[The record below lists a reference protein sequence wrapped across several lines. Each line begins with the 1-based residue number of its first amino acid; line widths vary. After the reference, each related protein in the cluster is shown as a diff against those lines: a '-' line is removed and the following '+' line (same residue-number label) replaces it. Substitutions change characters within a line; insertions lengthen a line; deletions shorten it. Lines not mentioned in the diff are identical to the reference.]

1 MRRWLRKVVFTREN
15 FLALMLALLLIVILI
30 FAVDTSPTWIYQGF

>member
-1 MRRWLRKVVFTREN
+1 MWGWFQRHVFTREN
-15 FLALMLALLLIVILI
+15 FLALLLAVMLIVILI

>member
-1 MRRWLRKVVFTREN
+1 MGRWLRKVVLTREN
-15 FLALMLALLLIVILI
+15 FLALVLALLLIVILI